1 MYFSPVVLEHT
12 KSDPS
17 LLMPWRSEAE
27 EWLKQGKPVL
37 TSSLENN
44 ITKQG
49 VTLSYLNTTGFLWG
63 S

>member
-1 MYFSPVVLEHT
+1 MEAHT
-12 KSDPS
+12 S

-27 EWLKQGKPVL
+27 EWLNQGKPVL

-44 ITKQG
+44 ITKKG